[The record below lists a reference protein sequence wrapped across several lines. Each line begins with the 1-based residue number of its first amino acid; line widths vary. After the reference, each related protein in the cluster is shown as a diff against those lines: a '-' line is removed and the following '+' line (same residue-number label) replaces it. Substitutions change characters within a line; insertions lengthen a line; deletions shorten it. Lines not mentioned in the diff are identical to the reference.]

1 MRRVADFFLAKHLA
15 NRFREVVSGSKDGE
29 PDWVKK
35 IAEGDDEGLFGPE
48 SAVWLVHGN
57 VATIVGGIRAL
68 LLQAAHP
75 APLNGVA
82 EHSRYESDPLGRLAG
97 TTRWLTLTTFASR
110 SVIDQEANRV
120 NQMHSKVR
128 GTFIGK
134 DGEIK
139 NYSAQDQRYLLWVHC
154 AFTDSF
160 LKTYQTIGPWV
171 KSEES
176 YFLPENLANSYI
188 KEWSES
194 ALGLGLKA
202 APKSLI
208 ELEDQLCDFR
218 ENDLALNPK
227 SEEVIRFILNPPFS
241 LIGKVF
247 YKVLA
252 NAAIYTLDDRDR
264 QLLQL
269 KKTRRVNLIISR
281 FALSLLSAVLG
292 HKSPSEKI
300 ARARI
305 DRIRNLNLMD

>member
-1 MRRVADFFLAKHLA
+1 MRDLSNFLLVKPIA

-29 PDWVKK
+29 PDWVKE
-35 IAEGDDEGLFGPE
+35 IAQGDDEGLFGPE

-57 VATIVGGIRAL
+57 VATIIGGIRAL

-82 EHSRYESDPLGRLAG
+82 EHSRYQSDPMGRLAG

-110 SVIDQEANRV
+110 SVIAKEAERV
-120 NQMHSKVR
+120 NRMHSKVR
-128 GTFIGK
+128 GSFIGK

-160 LKTYQTIGPWV
+160 LKTYLAIGPWV
-171 KSEES
+171 KDEES
-176 YFLPENLANSYI
+176 SYGDEELANLYI
-188 KEWSES
+188 KEWSMS
-194 ALGLGLKA
+194 ALGLGLKN
-202 APKSLI
+202 APESLR
-208 ELEDQLCDFR
+208 ELESALEDFR
-218 ENDLALNPK
+218 DNDLALNPK
-227 SEEVIRFILNPPFS
+227 SKEVIKFILKPPFS
-241 LIGKVF
+241 SLGRAF
-247 YKVLA
+247 YKILA
-252 NAAIYTLDDRDR
+252 NAAIYTLDDKDR

-269 KKTRRVNLIISR
+269 KKTRKVNLIVSR
-281 FALSLLSAVLG
+281 AALAFLSAILG

-305 DRIRNLNLMD
+305 DRIRQSNLMD